1 MIRLIPTALSVLLL
15 IGATGRAQTAVQQ
28 QQAERAREAMNTGS
42 YAEAAGLYAE
52 LVREL
57 PALPGLK
64 MNLGMAYFSGSK
76 YPEAVKYLTLAVEGD
91 PGLSQA
97 WLLLA
102 AAQLEVGRFQES
114 ARAAQRYLKEKPGD
128 PNALQVLGDALLRSE
143 QYQKSADAFE
153 QIVRKA
159 PESPRAWY
167 GLGKAYEGLAG
178 QSFARLEKAAPESG
192 YWFALIADSRVA
204 QKQYAGA
211 FYFYKKA
218 LEKQPKLRG
227 IHVAI
232 SRVYRLTEHPDWAL
246 REEQKELDLG
256 EPACDTEPFVCA
268 FLGGRLQELLR
279 QTLKF
284 SSPES
289 YYWQSQACNLLA
301 TAAFSKLAQLPPSL
315 EVHELRAEINS
326 NQGRHWE
333 SVKEWEAALKLSPGD
348 PRLERELAL
357 SLYLKRDY
365 DAAKTLIEEL
375 LKKDPESA
383 ELNYLIG
390 DILLY
395 KENVEPAVPYLLK
408 AVKLNPGLMGAHSA
422 LGRAYMDLGE
432 AEKAIP
438 HLKIALNTDEDGS
451 LHFQLSRAYQ
461 KTGREQLARDT
472 LAQYEEITKLKK
484 TEDKKLVE
492 DLKITPP

>member
-1 MIRLIPTALSVLLL
+1 MILVLLTL
-15 IGATGRAQTAVQQ
+15 SSGTGVAQTAVQEDK
-28 QQAERAREAMNTGS
+28 AERAK
-42 YAEAAGLYAE
+42 AALNSGKYDESAALYAE

-64 MNLGMAYFSGSK
+64 MNLGMACFSGGRYS
-76 YPEAVKYLTLAVEGD
+76 EAVKYLSLAVQGD

-102 AAQLEVGRFQES
+102 AAQLEVGRFRES
-114 ARAAQRYLKEKPGD
+114 AQAARRYLKDKPGD
-128 PNALQVLGDALLRSE
+128 PNALQILGDALLRGAE
-143 QYQKSADAFE
+143 YLKSAEAFE
-153 QIVRKA
+153 QAVQKA
-159 PESPRAWY
+159 PGSAKAWY

-178 QSFARLEKAAPESG
+178 EAFARLEKAAPESG

-211 FYFYKKA
+211 FYFYNKA
-218 LEKQPKLRG
+218 LEKQPRLRG

-232 SRVYRLTEHPDWAL
+232 SRVYRLTEHPEWAA

-256 EPACDTEPFVCA
+256 EPSCAAEPFVCA
-268 FLGGRLQELLR
+268 FLDGRLQELLR
-279 QTLKF
+279 LTLK
-284 SSPES
+284 SLSPES

-301 TAAFSKLAQLPPSL
+301 TAAFSKLTQLPPSL
-315 EVHELRAEINS
+315 EAHELRAEIS
-326 NQGRHWE
+326 RSQGRHWE
-333 SVKEWEAALKLSPGD
+333 SVKEWEAALSLSPGD

-365 DAAKTLIEEL
+365 EAAKKLIERF
-375 LKKDPESA
+375 LKNEPNSA

-395 KENVEPAVPYLLK
+395 EEKVEGAVPYLLK
-408 AVKLNPGLMGAHSA
+408 AVNLNPGMTGAHSA

-438 HLKIALNTDEDGS
+438 HLKSALRTDEDGS

-472 LAQYEEITKLKK
+472 LAQYEEIAKLKK
-484 TEDKKLVE
+484 TEDEKVVQ